1 MSRFAPSRF
10 LITALALLL
19 GVAAASAQ
27 AIIGNP
33 KPQFEISGW
42 SYKLLGQDVHGYTCQ
57 TQCAPGS
64 SVSYRWYGP
73 DFNTSMTV
81 AQFREQQGQAA
92 KMLQERLPPGSKIEI
107 VGVTEEK
114 LGDSRVL
121 RSQRLTTFENGR
133 KQHVISSFVFGP
145 GTPFSLISSGDD
157 EAAVKANFTQFL
169 AATMLVARMGSTN
182 R

>member
-10 LITALALLL
+10 LAAALALLI
-19 GVAAASAQ
+19 GVASASAQ

-33 KPQFEISGW
+33 KPQYEISGW

-57 TQCAPGS
+57 TQCVPGS
-64 SVSYRWYGP
+64 NVSYRWYGS
-73 DFNTSMTV
+73 DFNTSMTI

-92 KMLQERLPPGSKIEI
+92 KMLQERLPPGSKIE
-107 VGVTEEK
+107 VVAVTEET
-114 LGDSRVL
+114 LGDGRVL
-121 RSQRLTTFENGR
+121 KSQRLTTFENGG

-157 EAAVKANFTQFL
+157 EAAVKANFAQFL
-169 AATMLVARMGSTN
+169 AATMLVARMGPTN

>member
-10 LITALALLL
+10 LVAALALLL

-107 VGVTEEK
+107 VAVTEEK

-121 RSQRLTTFENGR
+121 KSQRLTTFDNGR

-157 EAAVKANFTQFL
+157 EAAVKANFAQ
-169 AATMLVARMGSTN
+169 
-182 R
+182 